1 MEEKLNK
8 KLLLVLVKYGTW
20 LIGVAYFI
28 QIILNCFGLYSFVL
42 TYLFSVSIVP
52 IITLIGFS
60 IFLGFCI
67 WHRMPLYYAI
77 TLDIINIIDYYIG
90 IPVSNMW
97 MLIICLLL
105 IGLFILI
112 GSYIKN
118 RKNVSKRNIK
128 EKFD

>member
-20 LIGVAYFI
+20 LIGVSYFI

-42 TYLFSVSIVP
+42 TYVFSVSIVP
-52 IITLIGFS
+52 IIILIGFS

-118 RKNVSKRNIK
+118 KKNVSKRNIK